1 MFSINRKKQVVH
13 KYNNFNFCF
22 TCSNVYKIGSIL
34 RKTESR
40 HVEYKTGGGRYIYQI
55 LPSHVR
61 MYGSA
66 FLNTS
71 GGVLCVG
78 VNDEG

>member
-1 MFSINRKKQVVH
+1 M
-13 KYNNFNFCF
+13 
-22 TCSNVYKIGSIL
+22 YKIGSVL
-34 RKTESR
+34 TNTESR

-78 VNDEG
+78 VNDEGFYYLFKLSNCHGYIQF